1 MEIFVTFFIP
11 LLSGGLISLFGNY
24 HFLLKILIFF
34 VLVDYASG
42 LLASGIKG
50 ELRSNRGLIGISKK
64 IFMFFMIAVAHHID
78 LIFGQDHYFQ
88 NTVTY
93 FYIANELISI
103 IENGIKLG
111 VPIPA
116 IFHEMI
122 KKLKELSNDKSNKK

>member
-1 MEIFVTFFIP
+1 
-11 LLSGGLISLFGNY
+11 
-24 HFLLKILIFF
+24 
-34 VLVDYASG
+34 
-42 LLASGIKG
+42 
-50 ELRSNRGLIGISKK
+50 
-64 IFMFFMIAVAHHID
+64 MIAVAHHID

-122 KKLKELSNDKSNKK
+122 KKLKELSNDKSNKS